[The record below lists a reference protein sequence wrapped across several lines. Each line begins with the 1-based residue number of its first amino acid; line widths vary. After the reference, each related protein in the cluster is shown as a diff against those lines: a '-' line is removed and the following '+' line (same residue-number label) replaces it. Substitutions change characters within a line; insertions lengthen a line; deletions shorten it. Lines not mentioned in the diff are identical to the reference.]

1 LKKWL
6 VLLLAIVAAV
16 IGWGFLRQNAPLKA
30 TFVQV
35 KRQKLVS
42 TLPTNGKAEP
52 IEWEPVRAE
61 TSGLVTK
68 VAAQEGQ
75 TVSKGALLAEM
86 RDPTLAADIE
96 AAQAKVEES
105 RANLAALEAGGRPAD
120 LAEIDGNLARDRFDL
135 QKAQND
141 LAVLRRL
148 EQKSAATPFD
158 VQTAADKVRQLEI
171 DIAGL
176 EKRRTSLVARPEVDA
191 AKARLQDAETALEL
205 ARQRAAQS
213 VIRAPMAGEVYGL
226 AVRQGTYLNTG
237 DLVANIGRLDRLRV
251 RVYVDEPLL
260 GRVAEGEPV
269 TIRWE
274 ALPGK
279 EWKGT
284 VVSMPTSIQSLGSR
298 QVGEVM
304 CIIENPGRD
313 LIPGTNVDAEIRTAV
328 MDNALVIP
336 KEALHHDAAGDYV
349 LLRQGET
356 VQRRAVKTGN
366 STVTLIQI
374 TEGLAEGDEVAMP
387 GSDNLKPGARVEAS
401 K

>member
-1 LKKWL
+1 MKKWL
-6 VLLLAIVAAV
+6 VLLLAIAAAV
-16 IGWGFLRQNAPLKA
+16 IGWGFLRKNAPLKV
-30 TFVQV
+30 TFTQV

-52 IEWEPVRAE
+52 IEWQPVRVE
-61 TSGLVTK
+61 TSGV
-68 VAAQEGQ
+68 VARLAVQEGQ
-75 TVSKGALLAEM
+75 TVAKDAVLAEM
-86 RDPTLAADIE
+86 RDPALQADID

-120 LAEIDGNLARDRFDL
+120 LAEIDNSLARDRFDL

-158 VQTAADKVRQLEI
+158 VQTASDKVRQLEI
-171 DIAGL
+171 AIAGL
-176 EKRRTSLVARPEVDA
+176 EKRRTSLVARPDVDA
-191 AKARLQDAETALEL
+191 AKARLQDAESALDL
-205 ARQRAAQS
+205 ARRRAAQS
-213 VIRAPMAGEVYGL
+213 VVRAPMAGEVYGL
-226 AVRQGTYLNTG
+226 AVRQGAYLNTG

-260 GRVAEGEPV
+260 GRVAEGDPV

-284 VVSMPTSIQSLGSR
+284 VVHMPTSIQPLGSR
-298 QVGEVM
+298 QVGEVI

-313 LIPGTNVDAEIRTAV
+313 LIPGTNIDAEIRSAV
-328 MDNALVIP
+328 VDNALVIP
-336 KEALHHDAAGDYV
+336 KEALHHDAGGDYV
-349 LLRQGET
+349 LLRQGDT

-366 STVTLIQI
+366 STVTLVQI
-374 TEGLAEGDEVAMP
+374 TEGLAEGDQVAMP
-387 GSDNLKPGARVEAS
+387 GSAALKSGDRVEAS
-401 K
+401 

>member
-1 LKKWL
+1 MKKWL
-6 VLLLAIVAAV
+6 VLLLAIAAAV
-16 IGWGFLRQNAPLKA
+16 IGWGFLRKNAPLKV

-75 TVSKGALLAEM
+75 TVAKGALLAEM
-86 RDPTLAADIE
+86 RDPTLAADIA

-120 LAEIDGNLARDRFDL
+120 LAEIDSNLARDRFDL

-274 ALPGK
+274 ALPRQ

-328 MDNALVIP
+328 VDNALVIP

-366 STVTLIQI
+366 STVTSIQI

-387 GSDNLKPGARVEAS
+387 GSVNLKPGDRVEAS